1 MNMRQLQA
9 FRAVMLIGTVTGA
22 GELLRL
28 TQPTISKLVAD
39 LEHEVGLKLFERAS
53 GRLIPRAEAH
63 TLLHQVDKV
72 FTAMEDVERNARQLG
87 RGQAG
92 HLRLV
97 AIPALALD
105 FLPGVMASFLE
116 LRPDVTI
123 ELNVRPANRVVDWI
137 ATNRATLGFASDVAA
152 NAGVTME
159 PFRALSGVVAL
170 PSAHPLSRRAEIEPR
185 DLAGE
190 RFISLGR
197 DATFRHH
204 VDRIF
209 EEAGV
214 ARRIAVETGISATAC
229 ALVRQGAGVAII
241 DPMTAVCQAEAPGIV
256 LRPFRPEVP
265 FTVHAVF
272 ARHAALPVLSSEFL
286 EHAAQTWDRLRAVD
300 AVGVPV
306 W

>member
-9 FRAVMLIGTVTGA
+9 FRAVMLVGTVTGA

-28 TQPTISKLVAD
+28 TQPTISKLIAD
-39 LEHEVGLKLFERAS
+39 LEHEVGLKLFQRAS
-53 GRLIPRAEAH
+53 GRLIPGPEAH
-63 TLLHQVDKV
+63 TLLHQIDKV
-72 FTAMEDVERNARQLG
+72 FAAMEDVERNARQLA

-105 FLPGVMASFLE
+105 FLPGVIASFLR

-123 ELNVRPANRVVDWI
+123 ELNVRPASRVVDWI
-137 ATNRATLGFASDVAA
+137 ATDRATLGFASDVAG
-152 NAGVTME
+152 NAGVTIV
-159 PFRALSGVVAL
+159 PFQALGGVVAL
-170 PSAHPLSRRAEIEPR
+170 PSAHPLSRRTEIEPR

-197 DATFRHH
+197 DAAFRHH

-214 ARRIAVETGISATAC
+214 ARRIVVETGISATAC

-241 DPMTAVCQAEAPGIV
+241 DPMTAAGQGEAPGIA

-265 FTVHAVF
+265 FSVHAVF
-272 ARHAALPVLSSEFL
+272 ARHAARPVLASEFL
-286 EHAAQTWDRLRAVD
+286 AHAAQSRDLLGAVD
-300 AVGVPV
+300 ALGAPA
-306 W
+306 